1 MNFGEMFPHV
11 GMALQHIRDQ
21 VRGWNNEFFYE
32 LFCLV
37 GVKIDLSTGDHT
49 QSNGRTERGNEVI
62 MTGPRH
68 FTAADQR
75 NWDDGYPFVE
85 FAINSTYKEN
95 IYCTPCDTNL
105 TAQKL
110 IRCYDAA
117 HGSRTNC

>member
-1 MNFGEMFPHV
+1 MNFGENFPHV
-11 GMALQHIRDQ
+11 GMALQYIRDQ

-75 NWDDGYPFVE
+75 NWDDGCPLYPL
-85 FAINSTYKEN
+85 
-95 IYCTPCDTNL
+95 NL
-105 TAQKL
+105 LL
-110 IRCYDAA
+110 IRHIKRIYTAPPVI
-117 HGSRTNC
+117 RI